1 MRDTYRDV
9 LEALLGVVVTDL
21 LHSLLYQSSSTM
33 IYLVSLVVPACSF
46 KFVRCAIAILP
57 GDRFVVEQVR
67 GAASR
72 SSEVDVIGRSLLCCV
87 TLAEMTLERRKET
100 ITMQVEYR
108 IYTVE

>member
-1 MRDTYRDV
+1 
-9 LEALLGVVVTDL
+9 
-21 LHSLLYQSSSTM
+21 
-33 IYLVSLVVPACSF
+33 
-46 KFVRCAIAILP
+46 
-57 GDRFVVEQVR
+57 VVEQVR